1 MISRAISS
9 EASSATL
16 GGVECDD
23 ADRVIELP
31 DIRSEI
37 MLSRS
42 ARSAAVSG
50 RRGLAD

>member
-31 DIRSEI
+31 GHQIGNHALQI
-37 MLSRS
+37 GPLG
-42 ARSAAVSG
+42 SG
-50 RRGLAD
+50 LG